1 MKLVRESLFEK
12 FSEEGDAIHDMGIG
26 LLPEYEKKL
35 AEKYKWSRDAIEDAK
50 DRMRVRDIIDKA
62 KGDSNKENKLAETM
76 CKLIGDAKKA
86 YRRYLAAKGARGSN
100 WEVTRIFL
108 RRAADL
114 AGIK

>member
-26 LLPEYEKKL
+26 VLPDYAKKL
-35 AEKYKWSRDAIEDAK
+35 AEKYKWDRDTFDDAK

-62 KGDSNKENKLAETM
+62 KGDTSKEEKLAETM
-76 CKLIGDAKKA
+76 CKLITDAKKA
-86 YRRYLAAKGARGSN
+86 YRRYLAAKTQRGMN

-108 RRAADL
+108 RRAAEL